1 MIGVVVV
8 VAVGVVA
15 VGVVVVGVV
24 VVVAVGVIAVGVV
37 VVGVVVVGVV
47 AVGVVVVG
55 VVVVG
60 IVFAGGGF
68 LWVEAGLFRT
78 CDCKVI
84 SLFVVNTS
92 MLALCGIVIFG
103 RAEDGVVER
112 IGERGASC
120 SGFARESCS
129 GFTNWVFVVVHF
141 SLQVLLNKNWYNKT
155 DISTPN

>member
-1 MIGVVVV
+1 MIGVVVVVVVVGVVAVGVVAVGV

-15 VGVVVVGVV
+15 VGVVVVGV
-24 VVVAVGVIAVGVV
+24 I
-37 VVGVVVVGVV
+37 

-78 CDCKVI
+78 CDCKVL
-84 SLFVVNTS
+84 SLFVVNAS

-103 RAEDGVVER
+103 HTEDGVVER
-112 IGERGASC
+112 VGERGASC

-129 GFTNWVFVVVHF
+129 GFTNWVVCSC
-141 SLQVLLNKNWYNKT
+141 SLFTSGFTK
-155 DISTPN
+155 

>member
-1 MIGVVVV
+1 MLFFGFVVIGVVVV

-15 VGVVVVGVV
+15 VGVV
-24 VVVAVGVIAVGVV
+24 AVR
-37 VVGVVVVGVV
+37 VV

-55 VVVVG
+55 VIVVG

-68 LWVEAGLFRT
+68 LWVKAGLFRT
-78 CDCKVI
+78 CDCKVL

-112 IGERGASC
+112 VGERGASC

-129 GFTNWVFVVVHF
+129 GFTNWVVCGC
-141 SLQVLLNKNWYNKT
+141 SLFTSGFTK
-155 DISTPN
+155 

>member
-1 MIGVVVV
+1 VIGVVVV

-15 VGVVVVGVV
+15 VGVV
-24 VVVAVGVIAVGVV
+24 A
-37 VVGVVVVGVV
+37 VGVV
-47 AVGVVVVG
+47 AVGVVVAVGLVAVG

-68 LWVEAGLFRT
+68 LWEEAGLFRT
-78 CDCKVI
+78 CDCRDL
-84 SLFVVNTS
+84 SLFVVNAS

-112 IGERGASC
+112 VGERGASC

-129 GFTNWVFVVVHF
+129 GFTNWVVCGC
-141 SLQVLLNKNWYNKT
+141 SLFTSGFTK
-155 DISTPN
+155 

>member
-15 VGVVVVGVV
+15 VGVV
-24 VVVAVGVIAVGVV
+24 A
-37 VVGVVVVGVV
+37 VGVV
-47 AVGVVVVG
+47 AVGVVAVRVVAVGLVAVG

-68 LWVEAGLFRT
+68 LWEEAGLFRT
-78 CDCKVI
+78 CDCRDL
-84 SLFVVNTS
+84 SLFVVNAS

-112 IGERGASC
+112 VGERGASC

-129 GFTNWVFVVVHF
+129 GFTNWVVCGC
-141 SLQVLLNKNWYNKT
+141 SLFTSGFTK
-155 DISTPN
+155 

>member
-1 MIGVVVV
+1 MISVVVVVAVGV

-24 VVVAVGVIAVGVV
+24 VVGVV
-37 VVGVVVVGVV
+37 AVGVV

-68 LWVEAGLFRT
+68 LWVKAGLFRT
-78 CDCKVI
+78 CDCKDL
-84 SLFVVNTS
+84 SLFVVKAS

-112 IGERGASC
+112 VGKRGESC
-120 SGFARESCS
+120 SGFARKSCS
-129 GFTNWVFVVVHF
+129 GFTNWDVCGC
-141 SLQVLLNKNWYNKT
+141 SLFTSGFTK
-155 DISTPN
+155 